1 MDEKIREK
9 IIYALTIEERK
20 KAFVEQGF
28 LIGDDTILIDEI
40 WLSKRTLCSGSNFDE
55 MLKAEGISK
64 DEFSFLIK
72 KFTHFETKILLDFV
86 KKQEWYRFYIKIRD
100 DFAKAKHE
108 INNLYLTEIF
118 NIYIENTI
126 SSIDCKNI
134 LLSQEAKKDLIYDI
148 CLQINQITW
157 KVLVTE
163 IGKSKK
169 NEYRDYL
176 DFLKRNFDT
185 IDKLEQLYFS
195 YPVLLRLLIQKTL
208 DITNSICE
216 MLLNLDNCFHE
227 AKEVLE
233 FGNNVIEKV
242 QLGLGDTH
250 DEGKAVTKIV
260 FRNGKTFYYKPKN
273 LYIEKSFY
281 ELVQEFN
288 IRLEED
294 LFYVNK
300 VFYHKEFTI
309 ETVVEN
315 IECTDLAEVKRY
327 YYRVG
332 AILALMTI
340 LQGTDFHSENI
351 IANGSFPVIVDF
363 ETFFSHKEYKYY
375 GMIWNN
381 IDIIETLLSTA
392 MLPTQACTNN
402 EEKKGIE
409 IGGISGG
416 EAVQLPTP
424 RLIPKNIFTLDME
437 FEDKLLWKKEDKNIP
452 ILRKGKQS
460 YKDYVEDLGRGF
472 SRILFYILEN
482 KSYLKEYVIKAFDN
496 LRVREV
502 LKPTVIYYDL
512 IQYANHPSYLENMV
526 DLERLF
532 SNSYS
537 YPYSNKKVVK
547 YEIESLLHLEVPL
560 FYTFTSKRNIY
571 YNEKK
576 IERNIFDRAA
586 MQYVSENI
594 SYLNR
599 QMIDNARAFL
609 QIRLSEQPKIV
620 RNVSISDIQKKSY
633 SKKSV
638 EKALFELVQDLSNSA
653 IYSQNREFVTWK
665 TIGEDPNE
673 VLYRNMDESIY
684 SGRSG
689 VLFVLEEYLK
699 YYHNDKI
706 SDLRDILKESIIT
719 NYFPE
724 DTSLYDGSNG
734 CIYSTMRFD
743 SNIDPLI
750 LNKFLWNI
758 INSTSNEI
766 DMLSGISSYIPVLDF
781 MMKKYED
788 KRLCYESFQKI
799 AYKIKQKLITEKGNL
814 KGFGHGY
821 MGILYT
827 LCLLEKNFEGQY
839 INDIKLLVSFLKED
853 LAKIKTLNSSWCN
866 GISGIGLAALKCTLY
881 LNDTLLIT
889 VIDKCLCEIEK
900 HNSIV
905 DASICHGL
913 GSEVEFL
920 IEYQKH
926 FGVDIQN
933 LIDDKVFRLLQ
944 FYEKNNY
951 FQIYEADFCKNW
963 GLFTGRCGIIYV
975 LLRYLHPDIPSVLT
989 LEFEE

>member
-1 MDEKIREK
+1 MDEKISENL
-9 IIYALTIEERK
+9 IYALTIEERK

-28 LIGDDTILIDEI
+28 LISDDTILIDEI

-72 KFTHFETKILLDFV
+72 KFSDLEVKILFDYV
-86 KKQEWYRFYIKIRD
+86 KKQEWYKFYIKIRD
-100 DFAKAKHE
+100 DFAKVQHE

-118 NIYIENTI
+118 NLYIKNTI
-126 SSIDCKNI
+126 SCIDCKNI
-134 LLSQEAKKDLIYDI
+134 LLSKEAKKDLIYDI
-148 CLQINQITW
+148 CLQINQIAW

-163 IGKSKK
+163 IEKSKRT
-169 NEYRDYL
+169 EYKDYQ
-176 DFLKRNFDT
+176 DFLKINFDT
-185 IDKLEQLYFS
+185 IDKLERLYFS

-208 DITNSICE
+208 DVTNNICKI
-216 MLLNLDNCFHE
+216 LLNLDNCFYE
-227 AKEVLE
+227 AKKVLG
-233 FGNNVIEKV
+233 FGSNVIEKV

-260 FRNGKTFYYKPKN
+260 FKNDKTFYYKPKN

-309 ETVVEN
+309 ETAVKN
-315 IECTDLAEVKRY
+315 IECTDRAEVKRY

-363 ETFFSHKEYKYY
+363 ETFFSHNEYKYY
-375 GMIWNN
+375 GMVWDN
-381 IDIIETLLSTA
+381 IDIVETLLSTA

-416 EAVQLPTP
+416 KAVQLPTP

-452 ILRKGKQS
+452 ILRKEKQS

-472 SRILFYILEN
+472 SRILFYILDN
-482 KSYLKEYVIKAFDN
+482 KLYMKEYVTKAFDN
-496 LRVREV
+496 LKVREV
-502 LKPTVIYYDL
+502 LKPTAIYYDL
-512 IQYANHPSYLENMV
+512 IQYANHPSYLEDMV

-547 YEIESLLHLEVPL
+547 YEIEALLHLEVPL
-560 FYTFTSKRNIY
+560 FYTFTTKRNIY
-571 YNEKK
+571 YNEKI
-576 IERNIFDRAA
+576 IERNIFDKAA

-594 SYLNR
+594 LSLNK

-609 QIRLSEQPKIV
+609 QIRLSEQPKIG
-620 RNVSISDIQKKSY
+620 RNVSIIDIGKNFFPKE
-633 SKKSV
+633 SV
-638 EKALFELVQDLSNSA
+638 EETLFELIQDLSNSA
-653 IYSQNREFVTWK
+653 IYTKNEEFVTWK
-665 TIGEDPNE
+665 MIGEDPNE
-673 VLYRNMDESIY
+673 VLYTNMDESLY

-689 VLFVLEEYLK
+689 VLLVLEEYLK

-706 SDLRDILKESIIT
+706 SDLRDTLKKSIIT

-724 DTSLYDGSNG
+724 DKSLFDGSNG
-734 CIYSTMRFD
+734 CIYSTMRYD
-743 SNIDPLI
+743 SNIDSLI

-758 INSTSNEI
+758 MNSKSDEI

-781 MMKKYED
+781 MMKNYED

-799 AYKIKQKLITEKGNL
+799 ASKVKQKFITEQRKL

-821 MGILYT
+821 MGILYA
-827 LCLLEKNFEGQY
+827 LCLLDKNFEGQY
-839 INDIKLLVSFLKED
+839 INDIQLLVSSLKED

-866 GISGIGLAALKCTLY
+866 GISGIGLAGLKCSQY
-881 LNDTLLIT
+881 VNDTFLKT
-889 VIDKCLCEIEK
+889 VIDKCLCEIK
-900 HNSIV
+900 KYHFIV
-905 DASICHGL
+905 DSSICHGL

-920 IEYQKH
+920 IEYQKY

-933 LIDDKVFRLLQ
+933 LIDDKVFSLLR
-944 FYEKNNY
+944 FYEKNNH

-963 GLFTGRCGIIYV
+963 GLFTGRCGIIYI
-975 LLRYLHPDIPSVLT
+975 LLRYLHPDIASVLT
-989 LEFEE
+989 LEFKE